1 MADEA
6 SGFSPEPGP
15 ALDLGPLPEAPA
27 GMRVYVAGPMRGYPE
42 FNFPAFLDAAKR
54 LRKAGHS
61 VFCPAERDLQVGFR
75 PLGMSGTDADMDGA
89 GFDLCAALGADLAW
103 ITASADAV
111 IVLPGWEQSAGAQAE
126 VATARALSLPVQALE
141 AFLNGEPADPT
152 APDALG
158 LTARSASGS
167 PEPSPPSPLAPGGRF
182 EDISFFGHLDH
193 TGYVTEA
200 IDHGGNAVYRIDL
213 PEKIWGGN
221 PLAEIEYAASAKFS
235 RKPVTEESVRAQ
247 WEAERARAERWRQQQ
262 AEWDRAGSQRAL
274 PAVDMSASLTG
285 ERPCLCG
292 PDEQCDECV
301 PF

>member
-1 MADEA
+1 MSAPDLTDLLRRRAWVTITNPVVGGSWSGHVIAHHDDPGVVIEQADGMRLCLPQSFTITEEDEPPQTLAEA
-6 SGFSPEPGP
+6 SE
-15 ALDLGPLPEAPA
+15 AMLP
-27 GMRVYVAGPMRGYPE
+27 
-42 FNFPAFLDAAKR
+42 
-54 LRKAGHS
+54 
-61 VFCPAERDLQVGFR
+61 
-75 PLGMSGTDADMDGA
+75 
-89 GFDLCAALGADLAW
+89 
-103 ITASADAV
+103 
-111 IVLPGWEQSAGAQAE
+111 
-126 VATARALSLPVQALE
+126 
-141 AFLNGEPADPT
+141 
-152 APDALG
+152 
-158 LTARSASGS
+158 
-167 PEPSPPSPLAPGGRF
+167 PPSALLAPGGRF
-182 EDISFFGHLDH
+182 EDIAFFGHLDH

-262 AEWDRAGSQRAL
+262 AEWDQAGSQRAL